1 MRFQPILLMVL
12 LLTLVSPRL
21 WGQSASDLQNVPAKH
36 SPVPGRETPP
46 EDDNLA
52 RQMKEMAK
60 RANLERQAQL
70 KRDTDKLFQLSTE
83 LKQYVDK
90 TNENVL
96 SLDVLKKAE
105 EIEKLAHNVKT
116 RMKGNN

>member
-1 MRFQPILLMVL
+1 LRFQPMVL
-12 LLTLVSPRL
+12 TVVLLALVSPRL
-21 WGQSASDLQNVPAKH
+21 LGQIASDPQSAPAKH
-36 SPVPGRETPP
+36 PPIPGQETPP

-60 RANLERQAQL
+60 KANLERQAQL
-70 KRDTDKLFQLSTE
+70 KRDTDKLFQLSSE

-105 EIEKLAHNVKT
+105 EIEKLARSVKT